1 MIVNMVTKVAHPVGN
16 RSEPLVIPMA
26 GPPTCE
32 ARRVRRRCVEAVRL
46 HWCRQCGLQFA
57 VCRSCDRGQEHCTR
71 RCAALTRRVQLVE
84 IRRRYRRSAAAR
96 EAHRD
101 QEHRRRQ
108 RQRQATPPP
117 PTPRDSVGD
126 QPSLTGA
133 APATLDNG
141 SRTAVSVE
149 SEYSHSDPRAEAA
162 PFRCAHCSKTTR
174 VVVIG
179 AWEPRWRRSRR
190 GST

>member
-1 MIVNMVTKVAHPVGN
+1 MIVDMVTKVSHPVGK
-16 RSEPLVIPMA
+16 RSEPLAIPMA
-26 GPPTCE
+26 SPPTCE
-32 ARRVRRRCVEAVRL
+32 TRPGRRRCVDAVRL

-71 RCAALTRRVQLVE
+71 RCAALTRRVQLAE
-84 IRRRYRRSAAAR
+84 IPRRYRRSALGR

-101 QEHRRRQ
+101 QERRCRH
-108 RQRQATPPP
+108 RQRQATPPHP
-117 PTPRDSVGD
+117 SPGDSVGD
-126 QPSLTGA
+126 QLSLTGA

-149 SEYSHSDPRAEAA
+149 SEYSRSDPKAEAA

-174 VVVIG
+174 FVVIG
-179 AWEPRWRRSRR
+179 AWEPRWRTSRR